1 MESFDFDE
9 LVKKIGARVS
19 ELEPAAAAR
28 IRVDPRDDE
37 ATWSRGRFRAT
48 LIFHRDEKL
57 PRLELMLHTGGQ
69 IHPETLEIGLF
80 DADAVELIAEPIAGL
95 FSERAQ

>member
-1 MESFDFDE
+1 MESFNLDE
-9 LVKKIGARVS
+9 LVKKISARVA
-19 ELEPAAAAR
+19 ELEPEGAAL
-28 IRVDPRDDE
+28 IRVDARDDE

-48 LIFHRDEKL
+48 LIFHREEKL

-80 DADAVELIAEPIAGL
+80 DADAADMIAEPIAGL
-95 FSERAQ
+95 FSEHAQ